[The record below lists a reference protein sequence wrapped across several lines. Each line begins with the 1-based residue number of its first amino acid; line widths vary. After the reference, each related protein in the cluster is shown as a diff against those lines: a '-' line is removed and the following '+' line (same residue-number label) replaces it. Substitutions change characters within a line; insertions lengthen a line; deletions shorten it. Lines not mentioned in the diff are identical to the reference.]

1 MWPFKAN
8 YQGTHKKTWQAVFRK
23 EAHQRYQ
30 SRTEPVDAFPF
41 WEGLM
46 FRSLTPW
53 CSSNCP
59 CFSTV
64 DGKQPSGSRAF
75 RVLQLKHKL
84 QKEWCPKFTQISG
97 TYIKWSTLC
106 LCEGF
111 FESCQIDQ
119 RALKIAFLLRT
130 QKMGGTTF
138 FSELSSNIIHLNW
151 LSLICRVGFFHGNP
165 TNATGPQEKKASM
178 RPIQVMM
185 VINNPSIRPY
195 FLGFWHWGVAMIKDV
210 TSDSF

>member
-1 MWPFKAN
+1 MWPFIAN
-8 YQGTHKKTWQAVFRK
+8 SWHKQTWQAVIRK

-41 WEGLM
+41 WKGQV

-64 DGKQPSGSRAF
+64 DGKQLSGSRAF
-75 RVLQLKHKL
+75 RVLQLKHEL
-84 QKEWCPKFTQISG
+84 QKEWCPKFTPISG
-97 TYIKWSTLC
+97 TYIKWSTCC

-130 QKMGGTTF
+130 QNMGGTTF
-138 FSELSSNIIHLNW
+138 FSVSYLQTSFTSIDCHWFLST
-151 LSLICRVGFFHGNP
+151 SLAFFHGNP
-165 TNATGPQEKKASM
+165 TNAGLARWWWS
-178 RPIQVMM
+178 
-185 VINNPSIRPY
+185 
-195 FLGFWHWGVAMIKDV
+195 
-210 TSDSF
+210 

>member
-1 MWPFKAN
+1 MGIGFHQADHHLKIKTDNLSRVFQKRSLLMWPFKAN
-8 YQGTHKKTWQAVFRK
+8 YQLPWHKQTWQAVFRK

-30 SRTEPVDAFPF
+30 SRSEPVDAFPF
-41 WEGLM
+41 WEGLI

-53 CSSNCP
+53 CTSNCP

-84 QKEWCPKFTQISG
+84 QKEWRPKFTPISG
-97 TYIKWSTLC
+97 TYIKWSTCC

-130 QKMGGTTF
+130 PKNGVEPPF
-138 FSELSSNIIHLNW
+138 FQW
-151 LSLICRVGFFHGNP
+151 
-165 TNATGPQEKKASM
+165 
-178 RPIQVMM
+178 
-185 VINNPSIRPY
+185 VIFKHHSP
-195 FLGFWHWGVAMIKDV
+195 
-210 TSDSF
+210 